1 MKECGHLLGSI
12 LLQAEVLAAVSG
24 ADHMT
29 DPQRP
34 IASAFAIRDARE
46 DDWPQIWPII
56 HDVITEQQT
65 FAYDP
70 AVSEGDARRGWLLTA
85 PARVVIASG
94 DDLILGTSNM
104 YANRPGPGSH
114 VASGSLMV
122 ARQARGKGVGRALT
136 TDMIS
141 WARRSG
147 FAAIQFNAVVDTNT
161 AAVLLYESLGFVTLG
176 TAPGAFRHPILGP
189 VGLRIMWLDL
199 RHPANA
205 RTDPAPRPY
214 C

>member
-1 MKECGHLLGSI
+1 MSAVDHL
-12 LLQAEVLAAVSG
+12 AE
-24 ADHMT
+24 
-29 DPQRP
+29 PQRP
-34 IASAFAIRDARE
+34 NASTSAIREAGE

-56 HDVITEQQT
+56 NDVITEQQT

-70 AVSEGDARRGWLLTA
+70 AMTEYDAKRDWLLTA
-85 PARVVIASG
+85 PARVVVAA
-94 DDLILGTSNM
+94 DDELILGTANM

-122 ARQARGKGVGRALT
+122 AKQARGKGVGRALT

-147 FAAIQFNAVVDTNT
+147 FAAIQFNAVVETNT
-161 AAVLLYESLGFVTLG
+161 AAVLLYENLGFVTLG

-199 RHPANA
+199 RHPTNA
-205 RTDPAPRPY
+205 TTDPTLRP
-214 C
+214 

>member
-1 MKECGHLLGSI
+1 V
-12 LLQAEVLAAVSG
+12 QAEVFAAVSG

-56 HDVITEQQT
+56 HDVISEQQT

-70 AVSEGDARRGWLLTA
+70 AMSEGDAKRGWLLTA
-85 PARVVIASG
+85 PARVVVASG

-122 ARQARGKGVGRALT
+122 ARQARGRGVGRALT